1 MNIRKNMKT
10 NTCIVVLIFTLLTV
24 NVFAQNDYKWG
35 EWTTW
40 GDQGDGTYCNPVLP
54 SDYSDIDCI
63 RVGDDYYAI
72 SSTFQYSP
80 GMVII
85 HSKDLVNWTIK
96 GHVVSDLRQISEEMN
111 WTRMNRYGRGIWA
124 GAIRYYQGKFYVY
137 FGTPDEG
144 YFMSTATDPAGPWE
158 PLHCVKAEKGWDD
171 CCPFFDDD
179 GQLYFVGTYF
189 ADKYK
194 TYLYR
199 MTPDGKTL
207 IENSKILINEGYG
220 REASKLYKINGT
232 YYHFFSEVKN
242 GGRYI
247 MMQRSSS
254 ITGPYLERKQ
264 LSHVQREYNEPNQGG
279 LVEGPDRKWYFFTHH
294 GTGDWAGRIASLLP
308 VYWVDGWPIIGEV
321 GQDGIGTMVWQA
333 AKPSNEYPV
342 RTPQSSDDF
351 SKSVLSPQ
359 WEWNYQPRDEMWSL
373 TERPG
378 YLRLKAFRPLVT
390 DNLLKAGNTLT
401 QRCFCTNKNE
411 VIVRMNIEGMVDG
424 QKAGLCHYSKSYAMV
439 GVRQS
444 GKDRNLE
451 FQTNKEKI
459 TGPAIKGN
467 KVWIKSVWGLD
478 GKSQFSYSTDGRKF
492 TPFGEVYQLEWGYY
506 RGSRI
511 GIYCFNNI
519 ADAGYI
525 DVDEFIYLY

>member
-1 MNIRKNMKT
+1 MKNQ
-10 NTCIVVLIFTLLTV
+10 FLLFFLFV
-24 NVFAQNDYKWG
+24 ALPLCAQVTKRERPD
-35 EWTTW
+35 EWLTW

-96 GHVVSDLRQISEEMN
+96 GHVVSDLNQISKELN
-111 WTRMNRYGRGIWA
+111 WTRMDRYGRGIWA
-124 GAIRYYQGKFYVY
+124 GAIRYHQGKYYVY

-144 YFMSTATDPAGPWE
+144 YFMSTATEITGPWE
-158 PLHCVKAEKGWDD
+158 PLHCIKSEKGWDD

-179 GQLYFVGTYF
+179 GQVYFVGTHF
-189 ADKYK
+189 ADNYK

-207 IENSKILINEGYG
+207 IEDSKILINEGHG
-220 REASKLYKINGT
+220 REANKLYKINGT
-232 YYHFFSEVKN
+232 YYHFFSEVKD

-247 MMQRSSS
+247 MMQRASF

-279 LVEGPDRKWYFFTHH
+279 LVEGPDGKWYFLTHH
-294 GTGDWAGRIASLLP
+294 GRGDWAGRIASLLP
-308 VYWVDGWPIIGEV
+308 VHWNDGWPIIGQV
-321 GQDGIGTMVWQA
+321 GPDGIGTMVWQA
-333 AKPSNEYPV
+333 AKPTNKHPV
-342 RTPQSSDDF
+342 QTPQSSDDF
-351 SKSVLSPQ
+351 DKTVLSPQ

-373 TERPG
+373 TEKPG
-378 YLRLKAFRPLVT
+378 YLRLKAFRPLTT
-390 DNLLKAGNTLT
+390 DNLLTAGNTLT
-401 QRCFCTNKNE
+401 QRCFRTNRSE
-411 VIVRMNIEGMVDG
+411 VIVKINIKNMVDG
-424 QKAGLCHYSKSYAMV
+424 QKAGLCHYSQTYAML
-439 GVRQS
+439 GVTQS
-444 GKDRNLE
+444 GKSRNVE

-459 TGPAIKGN
+459 TGPIIKG
-467 KVWIKSVWGLD
+467 KDVWIKSVWGGD
-478 GKSQFSYSTDGRKF
+478 GKSQFSYSTDGKKF
-492 TPFGEVYQLEWGYY
+492 TQFGEAYQLQWGYY

-519 ADAGYI
+519 TDTGYI
-525 DVDEFIYLY
+525 DVDKFIYSY

>member
-1 MNIRKNMKT
+1 
-10 NTCIVVLIFTLLTV
+10 
-24 NVFAQNDYKWG
+24 
-35 EWTTW
+35 
-40 GDQGDGTYCNPVLP
+40 
-54 SDYSDIDCI
+54 
-63 RVGDDYYAI
+63 
-72 SSTFQYSP
+72 
-80 GMVII
+80 
-85 HSKDLVNWTIK
+85 
-96 GHVVSDLRQISEEMN
+96 
-111 WTRMNRYGRGIWA
+111 
-124 GAIRYYQGKFYVY
+124 
-137 FGTPDEG
+137 
-144 YFMSTATDPAGPWE
+144 MS
-158 PLHCVKAEKGWDD
+158 
-171 CCPFFDDD
+171 
-179 GQLYFVGTYF
+179 
-189 ADKYK
+189 
-194 TYLYR
+194 
-199 MTPDGKTL
+199 
-207 IENSKILINEGYG
+207 
-220 REASKLYKINGT
+220 
-232 YYHFFSEVKN
+232 
-242 GGRYI
+242 
-247 MMQRSSS
+247 
-254 ITGPYLERKQ
+254 YLERKQ

-378 YLRLKAFRPLVT
+378 NLRLKAFRPLVT

>member
-1 MNIRKNMKT
+1 MKVP
-10 NTCIVVLIFTLLTV
+10 TCIVVLIFTLSTV

-179 GQLYFVGTYF
+179 GQLYFVGTHF

-199 MTPDGKTL
+199 MTSDGKTL
-207 IENSKILINEGYG
+207 IEDSKILINEGYG

-279 LVEGPDRKWYFFTHH
+279 LVEGPDRKWYF
-294 GTGDWAGRIASLLP
+294 LP
-308 VYWVDGWPIIGEV
+308 
-321 GQDGIGTMVWQA
+321 TMVRVTGQ
-333 AKPSNEYPV
+333 V
-342 RTPQSSDDF
+342 G
-351 SKSVLSPQ
+351 L
-359 WEWNYQPRDEMWSL
+359 
-373 TERPG
+373 
-378 YLRLKAFRPLVT
+378 LVCYRYI
-390 DNLLKAGNTLT
+390 G
-401 QRCFCTNKNE
+401 
-411 VIVRMNIEGMVDG
+411 
-424 QKAGLCHYSKSYAMV
+424 SMV
-439 GVRQS
+439 GRLLVRLGRMALAQWY
-444 GKDRNLE
+444 GKRPSLPMSIRFGLHNHLMILASRY
-451 FQTNKEKI
+451 FLLN
-459 TGPAIKGN
+459 GN
-467 KVWIKSVWGLD
+467 GTTSPGTRC
-478 GKSQFSYSTDGRKF
+478 GH
-492 TPFGEVYQLEWGYY
+492 
-506 RGSRI
+506 
-511 GIYCFNNI
+511 
-519 ADAGYI
+519 
-525 DVDEFIYLY
+525 